1 MNEKGGPVPEAIGKL
16 QGQLQEAGL
25 GLPELDFDD
34 TEKAFARMSD
44 RELKSTVRL
53 FKLMANPNLTNTLSG
68 LGLKAV
74 EWGLP
79 GANWAVEN
87 TLYRQFVGGKSLVSC
102 IPTIQKFHEYG
113 VLSLLDYGAEGKES
127 EEDYNTSQSQLLSA
141 IEFAAQQPAVPVVT
155 CKITSLARNGLLE
168 ELQAAEFVFSDELKR
183 EYDGAIR
190 RLDAIC
196 NVAEQRGVK
205 VFIDAEESWFQETID
220 RMATLMM
227 ERYNRDRVTVYNT
240 FQLYRH
246 DRLAY
251 LMASQEEAA
260 SKGYLLG
267 AKLVRGAYMEKERAR
282 ALEMGYPSPI
292 QPNLAATHDDFNA
305 ALRFCLDHYETL
317 ASCNAS
323 HNRASVKLQ
332 AGLIAARNLPRKHE
346 HLNFCQLLGMS
357 DNLTFNLAA
366 AGYNVAK
373 YMVYG
378 PVRDV
383 MPYLVRRAQENKSI
397 TGDTSR
403 ELKMLQTELKRRR
416 SR

>member
-1 MNEKGGPVPEAIGKL
+1 MNERVGPVPEAVQNL
-16 QGQLQEAGL
+16 QNQLNEAGL
-25 GLPELDFDD
+25 GLPEIDFDD
-34 TEKAFARMSD
+34 TQKAFAHMSD
-44 RELKSTVRL
+44 RELKNTVWL
-53 FKLMANPNLTNTLSG
+53 FKLMANPNLTNTLSSV
-68 LGLKAV
+68 GLKAV
-74 EWGLP
+74 QWGLP

-102 IPTIQKFHEYG
+102 IPTIEKFAEYG
-113 VLSLLDYGAEGKES
+113 VMSLLDYGAEGKES
-127 EEDYNTSQSQLLSA
+127 EEDYNTSQSQLLTA
-141 IEFAAQQPAVPVVT
+141 IEFASKQPAVPVVT
-155 CKITSLARNGLLE
+155 CKITSLARNGLLK
-168 ELQAAEFVFSDELKR
+168 ELQEADFVFSDELKR

-196 NVAEQRGVK
+196 SVAEKKSVK
-205 VFIDAEESWFQETID
+205 VFIDAEESWYQDTID

-227 ERYNRDRVTVYNT
+227 ERYNRNRVTVYNT

-246 DRLAY
+246 DRLAF
-251 LMASQEEAA
+251 LMASHEEAK
-260 SKGYLLG
+260 SKGYMLG
-267 AKLVRGAYMEKERAR
+267 AKLVRGAYMEKERER
-282 ALEMGYPSPI
+282 AKEHGYPSPI

-332 AGLIAARNLPRKHE
+332 AGLIAARNLPRQHE

-378 PVRDV
+378 PIRDV

-403 ELKMLQTELKRRR
+403 ELGMLQKELKRRKN
-416 SR
+416 